1 MLRIGA
7 PLFLI
12 VWRFGSRDA
21 RDNRRRRARRRVT
34 IPVMALFN
42 ARVHG
47 MRAEAGKVV
56 YDVDVDGQKSSPW
69 TYRQFPRREDL
80 WGLNIHTTG
89 EERDCIMAAI
99 TNYHAS
105 NQTEKDSTFAA
116 AKAQVIPLQAS
127 VTCLRCAKATVTV
140 DRAKRTS
147 CSACG
152 ASYALALSE

>member
-1 MLRIGA
+1 
-7 PLFLI
+7 
-12 VWRFGSRDA
+12 
-21 RDNRRRRARRRVT
+21 
-34 IPVMALFN
+34 MAIFN

-99 TNYHAS
+99 SDYHTA
-105 NQTEKDSTFAA
+105 NPTEKDAAFDA
-116 AKAQVIPLQAS
+116 AKAQVILLEANA
-127 VTCLRCAKATVTV
+127 TCLRCAKATVTV
-140 DRAKRTS
+140 DRAKRTT

-152 ASYALALSE
+152 ASYALALSTA